1 VLLKVGE
8 SVDAGGWI
16 YGDSG
21 SGDGAAIWI
30 RGLCSTATRMVFELH
45 GRRDPDYRGW
55 SKAIS
60 NHTMQ
65 ISKAFRIMHSIYSR
79 YVVKVYFV
87 ISNKTMQIQY
97 MNVSGS

>member
-1 VLLKVGE
+1 VVGFT
-8 SVDAGGWI
+8 AI
-16 YGDSG
+16 A
-21 SGDGAAIWI
+21 GAATAQ
-30 RGLCSTATRMVFELH
+30 RSGLGVYGLSSTATRMVFELH

-97 MNVSGS
+97 MNVSGT